1 MESALKI
8 KSVIGFNGKVARSL
22 HYTPCG
28 RYLLYPLGSFIVLK
42 NLVTDK
48 EAFLDGH
55 TNNIS
60 CITLTQD
67 GDKVASGQI
76 SISGVKADIIM
87 WDLDLAKTL
96 LDQGDVMVGEQC
108 FLYRMKQHLSR
119 VQDLSFSYDGQ
130 FLASLGGQDDN
141 ALVVWTV
148 STGVAVCGSPAG
160 PDSGLALKW
169 LNQRNDRLVT
179 GGNFHLRVWQIDF
192 HLPKLHPIDAK
203 LGSVRRII
211 MGIAIEPM
219 DHFAYCGTS
228 TGDIIKV
235 KIDRD
240 ELRSF
245 NDPDTLIPSMCG
257 CTKERFAG
265 GIRMLSCVTNPTTG
279 NYNLIVGSG
288 SGAIVYVNPSLN
300 TVGGLKTQLM
310 GGITSISEHPKG
322 NKFMVGTD
330 QCNRYEVTSDLANAT
345 MKSSC
350 HYGQV
355 NDVTYPEMCPDLIV
369 TASFG
374 DIRVWNCNTRTEL
387 LRIQVPN
394 LEALCAAVTPSGSS
408 LVSGWDDGKVRAFY
422 PESGRMKF
430 IISNAHAEKVSAMA
444 VADDDMSG
452 GPYRLITGGSE
463 GCIRV
468 WKITPSHQAMIVSL
482 KEHRQSVNCI
492 KVNKDNTQA
501 ISASGDG
508 SCIVWDLV
516 RYVRLTALF
525 EPNVFRSVLYHPDES
540 QMLTCGSNH
549 KITYWDSVDGQAIRV
564 IDGGDG
570 VMTSLDVE
578 PEGEFFVSGCED
590 KILKVWHYD
599 EGLPVAIGKGHCGSI
614 KSVKISPDLSTI
626 VSVGTTGEII
636 FWEMPHLADLRETAG
651 SP

>member
-1 MESALKI
+1 MAPALKI

-28 RYLLYPLGSFIVLK
+28 KYIVFPLGSFIVIK
-42 NLVTDK
+42 NLVTEK
-48 EAFLDGH
+48 EAFIDGH
-55 TNNIS
+55 SNNIS
-60 CITLTQD
+60 CLTISQD
-67 GDKVASGQI
+67 GSKMASGQI
-76 SISGVKADIIM
+76 NITGVKADIIM
-87 WDLDLAKTL
+87 WDLDLAKL
-96 LDQGDVMVGEQC
+96 MVDQGDVMLGEQV

-119 VQDLSFSYDGQ
+119 VQDLSFSCDGQ
-130 FLASLGGQDDN
+130 YLASLGGQDDN
-141 ALVVWTV
+141 ALVIWTV
-148 STGVAVCGSPAG
+148 ETGVAVCGSPAG
-160 PDSGLALKW
+160 PDSGLAIKW
-169 LNQRNDRLVT
+169 LNQRNDRIVT

-192 HLPKLHPIDAK
+192 HMPKLHPIDAK

-211 MGIAIEPM
+211 MGIAIEPL

-240 ELRSF
+240 ELRGF

-257 CTKERFAG
+257 CTKEKFAK
-265 GIRMLSCVTNPTTG
+265 GIRMLTTVTNPDTG
-279 NYNLIVGSG
+279 NYNLLVGSG
-288 SGAIVYVNPSLN
+288 DGTIVYVNPSLN

-330 QCNRYEVTSDLANAT
+330 QCNRYEVTADLASAA

-350 HYGQV
+350 HHGQI

-374 DIRVWNCNTRTEL
+374 DIRVWNCNSRTEL

-394 LEALCAAVTPSGSS
+394 LEALCANVTPSGST
-408 LVSGWDDGKVRAFY
+408 LISGWDDGKVRAFY

-430 IISNAHAEKVSAMA
+430 IISNAHAEKVSAIA
-444 VADDDMSG
+444 VADDDMG
-452 GPYRLITGGSE
+452 GRPFRVITGGSE
-463 GCIRV
+463 GCLRV
-468 WKITPSHQAMIVSL
+468 WKITPSHQAMVVSL
-482 KEHRQSVNCI
+482 KEHRGSINCI
-492 KVNKDNTQA
+492 KVNKDSSQA
-501 ISASGDG
+501 ISASADG
-508 SCIVWDLV
+508 SCIVWDLQ

-525 EPNVFRSVLYHPDES
+525 EPNLFTSVLYHPDES
-540 QMLTCGSNH
+540 QMLTCGSNK

-570 VMTSLDVE
+570 TLTSLDVE
-578 PEGEFFVSGCED
+578 PNGEFFVSGCED
-590 KILKVWHYD
+590 KLLKIWHYD
-599 EGLPVAIGKGHCGSI
+599 EGLPVAVGKGHSGGI
-614 KSVKISPDLSTI
+614 MSVKISPDLGTI

-636 FWEMPHLADLRETAG
+636 FWEMPMLSDLRSTAG
-651 SP
+651 EP